1 MAPRN
6 NPYATD
12 PNIAKAFQNIAD
24 LFAPPTGADASG
36 FAAAGLNNAKR
47 QQLEWLFNNSSDPT
61 AAARSALTGVQTYG
75 NTPEGFNKTDATTR
89 RGQDLTTAATTRGQ
103 DITAA
108 TSRDNNLRDNA
119 RAVAATRYGALSEG
133 QVLPEMPQSVASMYG
148 LPASGPVV
156 GAMKLNQ
163 GQDAVTADG
172 QRVEGPRKPL
182 SETEMKAAILG
193 QLPPGEQRSF
203 LYGTQTPLYTQDG
216 QGRTIAIAPG
226 SAITDKTPVVAA
238 PGTNSNDTEVTRL
251 IRERDALPAGDPNR
265 AAYDSRIAALGRG
278 QQQSAY
284 DKNNDE
290 SFAKLNEEIFTNATK
305 AAADRGTYAALEAA
319 VNNPNVTQGVLGA
332 ASLGLKKALNAFG
345 MDAGSTGPA
354 EMLQALG
361 NQISLRL
368 RDPSNGAGMPGAL
381 SDSDREF
388 LRSMTISLGNSPD
401 ANRLLAQ
408 YYLASQQKALDL
420 DGMRQQYIA
429 KNGRIDEGFRTQ
441 MSDYLRN
448 NDPTLPLRSK
458 MSAGTQAVRVN
469 SPADAEKLPP
479 GTPIIW
485 SENGKDV
492 TGTVPGAP
500 KQ

>member
-1 MAPRN
+1 MASRN

-12 PNIAKAFQNIAD
+12 PNLAKAFDNIAS
-24 LFAPPTGADASG
+24 LFAPPSGADASG

-47 QQLEWLFNNSSDPT
+47 QQLEWLFQNSSDPT

-75 NTPEGFNKTDATTR
+75 NTPEGFNKTDLTTR
-89 RGQDLTTAATTRGQ
+89 RGQDVTAG
-103 DITAA
+103 TA
-108 TSRDNNLRDNA
+108 RENNIRDNA
-119 RAVAATRYGALSEG
+119 RAMATTRYGAIGEG
-133 QVLPEMPQSVASMYG
+133 QILPELPQSVAGMYG
-148 LPASGPVV
+148 LPAAPAQTGVV
-156 GAMKLNQ
+156 K
-163 GQDAVTADG
+163 
-172 QRVEGPRKPL
+172 
-182 SETEMKAAILG
+182 LG
-193 QLPPGEQRSF
+193 QNQTATMPDGSTMTGINRPQTMDEWQAQQAEDQRKRGVLTDSGITD
-203 LYGTQTPLYTQDG
+203 LIMGKQTPAYTMG
-216 QGRTIAIAPG
+216 PGGVPVYTNMGEAIRKQLPA
-226 SAITDKTPVVAA
+226 AAA
-238 PGTNSNDTEVTRL
+238 PTAANDTEVTKL

-290 SFAKLNEEIFTNATK
+290 SFAKLNEEIFSNATK

-319 VNNPNVTQGVLGA
+319 VNNPNVTQGVLGQ
-332 ASLGLKKALNAFG
+332 ASLGLKKTLNAFG
-345 MDAGSTGPA
+345 LDAGNTGPA

-368 RDPSNGAGMPGAL
+368 RDPSGGAGMPGAL

-388 LRSMTISLGNSPD
+388 LKSMTLSIGNSPD

-408 YYLASQQKALDL
+408 YYLASQEKALTL
-420 DGMRQQYIA
+420 DTMRQQYIA

-441 MSDYLRN
+441 VSDYLRN

-458 MSAGTQAVRVN
+458 ISGGSQPVRVN
-469 SPADAEKLPP
+469 TPQEAASLKP

-485 SENGKDV
+485 TENGKDV
-492 TGTVPGAP
+492 SGVVPGAP
-500 KQ
+500 QQ

>member
-12 PNIAKAFQNIAD
+12 PNLAKAFDNIAS
-24 LFAPPTGADASG
+24 LFAPPGGTDAAG
-36 FAAAGLNNAKR
+36 YAAAGLNNAKR
-47 QQLEWLFNNSSDPT
+47 QQLEWLFNNAADPM
-61 AAARSALTGVQTYG
+61 AATKSALTGVAAYG
-75 NTPEGFNKTDATTR
+75 NTAEGFNKTDATNR
-89 RGQDLTTAATTRGQ
+89 RGQ

-108 TSRDNNLRDNA
+108 TARENNIRSNA
-119 RAVAATRYGALSEG
+119 TDFAKTRYGAIGEG
-133 QVLPEMPQSVASMYG
+133 QILPELPQSVAGMYG
-148 LPASGPVV
+148 LPAAPAQTGVV
-156 GAMKLNQ
+156 K
-163 GQDAVTADG
+163 
-172 QRVEGPRKPL
+172 
-182 SETEMKAAILG
+182 LG
-193 QLPPGEQRSF
+193 QNQTATLPD
-203 LYGTQTPLYTQDG
+203 GTTMTGINRPQTMDEWQAQNAERMRQSGALPDTSITDLIMGKQTPAFTLGPDG
-216 QGRTIAIAPG
+216 
-226 SAITDKTPVVAA
+226 KTPVYANMGEAIRKQLPAVAA
-238 PGTNSNDTEVTRL
+238 PTAANDTEVTRL
-251 IRERDALPAGDPNR
+251 IRERDALPTGDPNR

-290 SFAKLNEEIFTNATK
+290 SFAKLNEELFTNATK
-305 AAADRGTYAALEAA
+305 AASDRGTYAALEAA

-345 MDAGSTGPA
+345 MDAGNTGPA